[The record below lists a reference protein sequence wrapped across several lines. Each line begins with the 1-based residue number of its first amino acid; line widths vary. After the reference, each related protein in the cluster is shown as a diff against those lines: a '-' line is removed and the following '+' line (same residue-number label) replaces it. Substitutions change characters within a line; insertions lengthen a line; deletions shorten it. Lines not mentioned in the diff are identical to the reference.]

1 MIESKFYL
9 PHAFQTF
16 DIEPNMF
23 TLKDGEGVTF
33 PHKDALVITIVLPN
47 YKVHRVLVD
56 DRILWI
62 SNANAK

>member
-16 DIEPNMF
+16 DIEPIVF

-33 PHKDALVITIVLPN
+33 PHKDALVITIVL
-47 YKVHRVLVD
+47 
-56 DRILWI
+56 
-62 SNANAK
+62 SN